1 MPKLRN
7 ASSDVGMFI
16 QWVGRKCRN
25 HHPLEELGLAVS
37 KRPTKNIYKASQE
50 GSVLTSADDEAV
62 LYYMASGRVF
72 KLRAE
77 EITEEDLIEKE
88 LVAVG
93 Y

>member
-7 ASSDVGMFI
+7 ASTDVGAFI

-25 HHPLEELGLAVS
+25 HHPLEELGLAVGQ
-37 KRPTKNIYKASQE
+37 RPTKNIYKAGSE
-50 GSVLTSADDEAV
+50 GSVLTSADDESV
-62 LYYMASGRVF
+62 LYYLASGRVF
-72 KLRAE
+72 ALRAE
-77 EITEEDLIEKE
+77 EITEDDLAEKE

>member
-7 ASSDVGMFI
+7 ATSDLGMFI

-25 HHPLEELGLAVS
+25 HHPLEELGLPVS
-37 KRPTKNIYKASQE
+37 KRPTKNIYKAGAE
-50 GSVLTSADDEAV
+50 GAVLTSADDETV
-62 LYYMASGRVF
+62 LYYLAGGRVF

-77 EITEEDLIEKE
+77 ELTEDDLVEKE